1 MTAATPPASTARA
14 AAPPGAAARPA
25 AAARPPAATSSLP
38 ERRAGSDEQL
48 VPPVPAGRS
57 RRDFFKLLAAVG
69 VGVGLTAL
77 DGISTPFAR
86 RAGAQD
92 FDYQWWTT
100 CLGFFSSSQICVPT
114 SSYFGADLCWA
125 WGHELQHFFY
135 EGSRNWSA
143 DGNMYMA
150 EYQPINACGGRNAW
164 IWDQGSVEDHRMCSD
179 GTKDRYTWENGDW
192 EFDWSPGWAICR
204 TPAPT

>member
-1 MTAATPPASTARA
+1 MTATPPAHSL
-14 AAPPGAAARPA
+14 P
-25 AAARPPAATSSLP
+25 ATSLPARSLP
-38 ERRAGSDEQL
+38 ERHAASDEQL
-48 VPPVPAGRS
+48 VPPPTPTGRS

-100 CLGFFSSSQICVPT
+100 CLGFFSSTQICVPT
-114 SSYFGADLCWA
+114 SSYFGSDLCWD

-135 EGSRNWSA
+135 EGSRMWFAS
-143 DGNMYMA
+143 GVYMA

-164 IWDQGSVEDHRMCSD
+164 IWDQGAAEDHRMCSD
-179 GTKDRYTWENGDW
+179 GSKDRYKWEDGDW
-192 EFDWSPGWAICR
+192 QFDWSPGWAICR